1 MRVISSLLWLF
12 VTLAFAFDAVA
23 DPCELRA
30 DVLAIAH
37 HVSAEEM
44 PCHDMKMTAEKE
56 THHET
61 PGHHA
66 DSCCCA
72 ALLTTVIGFER
83 SDLKEPLSDILAW
96 TAPLNDRAESLP
108 FEYEPPPPRA

>member
-30 DVLAIAH
+30 DALVPAH
-37 HVSAEEM
+37 HVSAGEM

-56 THHET
+56 THREA
-61 PGHHA
+61 PQHHA
-66 DSCCCA
+66 DTCCCA
-72 ALLTTVIGFER
+72 ALLTTVIGIER
-83 SDLKEPLSDILAW
+83 SELKQPLPGILAW
-96 TAPLNDRAESLP
+96 SAPLNDRAESLP